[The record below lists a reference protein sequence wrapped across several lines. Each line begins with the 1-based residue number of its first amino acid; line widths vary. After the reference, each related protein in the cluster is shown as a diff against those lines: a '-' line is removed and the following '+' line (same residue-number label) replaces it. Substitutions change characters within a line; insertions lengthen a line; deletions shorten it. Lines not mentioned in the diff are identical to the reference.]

1 MIWDTNSINNQK
13 TGMYKETVR
22 NLEKA
27 KELLDQRYAMK
38 QISDS
43 EYIKKSKE
51 INAQIEKYKSM
62 SGE

>member
-1 MIWDTNSINNQK
+1 MIWNTDLNSQRS
-13 TGMYKETVR
+13 GMYKETIK

-27 KELLDQRYAMK
+27 KEILEQRLASK

-51 INAQIEKYKSM
+51 IDAQIDKYKSM
-62 SGE
+62 IGE

>member
-13 TGMYKETVR
+13 AGMYKETVR

-27 KELLDQRYAMK
+27 KELLDQRFAMK

>member
-1 MIWDTNSINNQK
+1 MIWKTGNSNDYR
-13 TGMYKETVR
+13 TGMYKETIR

-27 KELLDQRYAMK
+27 KELLEQRNANK

-51 INAQIEKYKSM
+51 IDTQIEKYRNM
-62 SGE
+62 IGE